1 MEMGAELSSGR
12 LMTMHNPLSEQ
23 LLRAHQAD
31 NRTLLVSPDGQ
42 SWSYARFVALSGQIA
57 NAMSEFGVR
66 AGDRILMQVD
76 KSAEALAVYA
86 AALRM
91 GAVLACFNVKLPN
104 QEILQCAQELSPT
117 LLVRASRL
125 PALADKPD
133 NVLTLD
139 ADHTGT
145 LLERAERQD
154 TAFSDARRDIN
165 DVAVIS
171 YTSGTTGRAKGCML
185 THGNLLSNAIALAEA
200 WHITERDILLHM
212 MPLYHTHGLL
222 ISTNAMLVRGGAMVM
237 LDQPDSSLV
246 VRNLSKAT
254 VVMATPDHYSA
265 LLATEGFDRSA
276 AASVRLF
283 VSGGTPLSVATLAKF
298 KERTGQSI
306 LERHG
311 MTELGVSAS
320 NPYLGIRKSGT
331 VGHAL
336 PGIAIRLCDVG
347 TGEVVKDGSIGVI
360 EVRGPNV
367 FKGYWGEPGLTR
379 AALHDGYLKTG
390 DVGRFDPDGYLE
402 VLGRLDD
409 VVMCGGQF
417 VDSRAIEEFMRQCAG
432 VAECAVV
439 SVPHREWGEVVLGI
453 VVPKQGQSVSAAHIA
468 ALVVAGMEPQDW
480 RLQVI
485 IADSLPKTST
495 GKLQKRLL
503 RENYRERFIS
513 PAGNIAYA
521 AR

>member
-1 MEMGAELSSGR
+1 
-12 LMTMHNPLSEQ
+12 
-23 LLRAHQAD
+23 
-31 NRTLLVSPDGQ
+31 
-42 SWSYARFVALSGQIA
+42 
-57 NAMSEFGVR
+57 
-66 AGDRILMQVD
+66 
-76 KSAEALAVYA
+76 VYA

-91 GAVLACFNVKLPN
+91 GAVLACFNAKLSN
-104 QEILQCAQELSPT
+104 AEIQQRAEELSPA

-125 PALADKPD
+125 PALAGKPD

-145 LLERAERQD
+145 LLEWAERQEG
-154 TAFSDARRDIN
+154 AFSDARRDIN

-185 THGNLLSNAIALAEA
+185 THGNLLSNAIALADA
-200 WHITERDILLHM
+200 WHISERDILLHM

-237 LDQPDSSLV
+237 LDQPDPSLV
-246 VRNLSKAT
+246 VGNLSKAT

-265 LLATEGFDRSA
+265 LLATEGFDRRA
-276 AASVRLF
+276 AASVRIF

-367 FKGYWGEPGLTR
+367 FKGYWGEPGLTK

-409 VVMCGGQF
+409 LVMCGGQF
-417 VDSRAIEEFMRQCAG
+417 VDSRGIEEFVRQRLD

-453 VVPKQGQSVSAAHIA
+453 VVPKQGQSVSPAHIA
-468 ALVVAGMEPQDW
+468 ALVIAGMEPQDW

-485 IADSLPKTST
+485 IAESLPKTST

-503 RENYRERFIS
+503 RENYREMFI
-513 PAGNIAYA
+513 
-521 AR
+521 